1 MSTNNPTPESEPSLL
16 EQMQREFAS
25 IREELNAVKQSKSA
39 PAEESDSELS
49 DLTSL
54 FDGLGKK
61 LDEVLN
67 HVKPKETVV
76 GQPPAAGS
84 APPAAPTP
92 KPARRAGLFW

>member
-1 MSTNNPTPESEPSLL
+1 MSTNSNPPEAEPSIL

-39 PAEESDSELS
+39 PAAESDSELS
-49 DLTSL
+49 DLTNL
-54 FDGLGKK
+54 FGDLGKK

-76 GQPPAAGS
+76 GSPS
-84 APPAAPTP
+84 TDAPPAAPAP